1 MPITAFNVPVMTLR
15 YSGLFDFDGLYAA
28 VVDWAKHYGYKW
40 HEQVYKHKMP
50 NPKGAE
56 QELEWIIEKKVTEY
70 ISFQVNFIIHSWEQ
84 TEVEVEVESKRKSL
98 TNAKI
103 YLIMRGTVTYDWQ
116 KRFRGGKLAEKLG
129 KWYAGAVYKKELESI
144 YHDQLYYRLQNLQS
158 ILKKYFDLQTQKYA
172 YKGYLGE
179 H

>member
-28 VVDWAKHYGYKW
+28 VVDWSKHYGYKW